1 MAKQDVL
8 DAINATIAPNNIKG
22 ITAESLNNVLT
33 MMTENAGEGGSGDGA
48 LRVIVP
54 ELMEIGTAMV
64 ETGEFSPSSWAA
76 IRQELET
83 SFGVDLSEYEEV
95 VNASFAHNAN
105 VAQQILA
112 KAKAGQGVSV
122 VLDQT
127 PYIPTALSIQFQIT
141 PELAG
146 QYGDFAA
153 CVVQPA
159 ALSMEYVKLPPEA
172 EEASGMAGEQL
183 MCSLNPLAPP
193 TLSEYSILYPSNM
206 EIVLNLD
213 GSLTFT
219 PIEEEQPSSGSGVV
233 TFYTTLSGEITEEQK
248 EKNVLAFSKYA
259 AGVPVSVI
267 VTNESLDSTYHPF
280 TTAFY
285 AESDYVLCGFP
296 IKKSD
301 DSFAS
306 MRFNKDGSVVMQ
318 ME

>member
-54 ELMEIGTAMV
+54 ELSVFGGEIVGA
-64 ETGEFSPSSWAA
+64 GELSPSSWAA
-76 IRQELET
+76 MRPELET
-83 SFGVDLSEYEEV
+83 SLGLDLSEYEEV

-112 KAKAGQGVSV
+112 KAKVGEGVSV

-159 ALSMEYVKLPPEA
+159 ALSMEYVKLTPEA

-193 TLSEYSILYPSNM
+193 TLPEYSMLYPSNM
-206 EIVLNLD
+206 DIVLNLD

-233 TFYTTLSGEITEEQK
+233 TFYMPEGETMTEAEKAKNKAAFDTYVGAKDKPLVKVCNGGSDLLSIMTLFNDGAIVAMTSMGEYSITSQ
-248 EKNVLAFSKYA
+248 
-259 AGVPVSVI
+259 GDITMSV
-267 VTNESLDSTYHPF
+267 NS
-280 TTAFY
+280 
-285 AESDYVLCGFP
+285 
-296 IKKSD
+296 
-301 DSFAS
+301 
-306 MRFNKDGSVVMQ
+306 
-318 ME
+318 